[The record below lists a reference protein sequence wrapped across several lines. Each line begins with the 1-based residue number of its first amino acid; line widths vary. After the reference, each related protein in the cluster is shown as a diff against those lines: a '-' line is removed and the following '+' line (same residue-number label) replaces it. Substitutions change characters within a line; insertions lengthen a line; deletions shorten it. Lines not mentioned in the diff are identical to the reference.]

1 MQTDFQPVHLQQAN
15 ANLDRELSSELF
27 QKHDNAHEEGEVK
40 NSLWKKFL
48 GLFKSNPFE
57 LPEDL
62 YKVK

>member
-1 MQTDFQPVHLQQAN
+1 MRTDFNPVHLQEVN
-15 ANLDRELSSELF
+15 KTLDELISSLQTKQEHHTEF
-27 QKHDNAHEEGEVK
+27 KVK
-40 NSLWKKFL
+40 KSLWQRFL